1 MKNGTK
7 NLRVC
12 SMKIGLNPAVSS
24 VNGVGLNR
32 GVKKSNQPAFQAVN
46 QKLLKEAEDWY
57 RRRGNIN
64 TTWYDAILDGVI
76 LFKEISKQDAIDTIN
91 AARKYVNAGS
101 MEAYDTLLKDV
112 QNA

>member
-1 MKNGTK
+1 
-7 NLRVC
+7 
-12 SMKIGLNPAVSS
+12 MKIGLNPAISGS
-24 VNGVGLNR
+24 NSVGLNKS
-32 GVKKSNQPAFQAVN
+32 VKKTNQPAFQAVN

-64 TTWYDAILDGVI
+64 TTWYNAILDGVI

-101 MEAYDTLLKDV
+101 MKAYDTLLKNI
-112 QNA
+112 QNAK